1 MLTEICHNCH
11 TYLIYKPFYD
21 LGLKH
26 VFTTR
31 PDAMGF
37 FKGIDTTTTKQNYD
51 NIKDIFQCEG
61 TLHFMKQIHSTFIK
75 DVDTDEFEPHSLG
88 QLFPNCDG
96 LLTQQTEKILIST
109 YADCIPLLVF
119 DKQQK
124 IQVNIH
130 SGWRSTLNGILDNA
144 LTLLIQDYKS
154 KPEDILILSG
164 PHLLKEDFEVQADV
178 LQLFNDK
185 FPQIKNLVIHQDNR
199 TTIDLNQVNLHYT
212 QKHHIPKENIV
223 FADIST
229 LTDKRMH
236 SFRKDKEQFQQMAL
250 VSCLID

>member
-1 MLTEICHNCH
+1 MAIN
-11 TYLIYKPFYD
+11 
-21 LGLKH
+21 
-26 VFTTR
+26 
-31 PDAMGF
+31 
-37 FKGIDTTTTKQNYD
+37 
-51 NIKDIFQCEG
+51 
-61 TLHFMKQIHSTFIK
+61 S
-75 DVDTDEFEPHSLG
+75 
-88 QLFPNCDG
+88 
-96 LLTQQTEKILIST
+96 
-109 YADCIPLLVF
+109 
-119 DKQQK
+119 
-124 IQVNIH
+124 
-130 SGWRSTLNGILDNA
+130 ILDNA